1 MMADIYNVIKG
12 LPQLLE
18 LQPASEEMISDSE
31 RRLSL
36 SFAAEYKDYLR
47 GGFGAILAQGVE
59 LTGIASSKH
68 RHVVSVTKREWK
80 LNPPCPSDLLCS
92 GKFGY

>member
-47 GGFGAILAQGVE
+47 GFGAILAQGVE